1 MAQKSYDKALFR
13 LISILS
19 MLIKDERPT
28 IPSLAEEFNVSQ
40 RTIQLD
46 VYKRLESFNITKD
59 TLGRLIFREG
69 FDIFSAVGKLG
80 RKVNGLSN

>member
-19 MLIKDERPT
+19 MLAKDERPA

-40 RTIQLD
+40 RTIQTD
-46 VYKRLESFNITKD
+46 VYKRLSGFDITKD
-59 TLGRLIFREG
+59 RVGRLVFRDG
-69 FDIFSAVGKLG
+69 FDIFGVVEKLG
-80 RKVNGLSN
+80 RKGQRMV

>member
-13 LISILS
+13 LVSILS
-19 MLIKDERPT
+19 MLTKDERPT

-69 FDIFSAVGKLG
+69 FDIFSVVGRAG
-80 RKVNGLSN
+80 RKKVP

>member
-19 MLIKDERPT
+19 MLTKDERPT

-40 RTIQLD
+40 RTIQTD
-46 VYKRLESFNITKD
+46 VYKRLSGFDITKD
-59 TLGRLIFREG
+59 RVGRLVFRDG
-69 FDIFSAVGKLG
+69 FDIFGVVGKLG
-80 RKVNGLSN
+80 RKVREC

>member
-19 MLIKDERPT
+19 MLTKDERPT

-40 RTIQLD
+40 RTIQTD
-46 VYKRLESFNITKD
+46 VYKRLSGFDITKD
-59 TLGRLIFREG
+59 RVGRLVFRDG
-69 FDIFSAVGKLG
+69 FDIFGVVGKLG
-80 RKVNGLSN
+80 KKVREC

>member
-19 MLIKDERPT
+19 MLTKDERPT

-40 RTIQLD
+40 RTIQTD
-46 VYKRLESFNITKD
+46 VYKRLSGFDITKD
-59 TLGRLIFREG
+59 RVGRLVFRDG
-69 FDIFSAVGKLG
+69 FDIFGMVGKLG
-80 RKVNGLSN
+80 RKVREC

>member
-19 MLIKDERPT
+19 MLTKDERPT

-40 RTIQLD
+40 RTIQTD
-46 VYKRLESFNITKD
+46 VYKRLSGFDITKD
-59 TLGRLIFREG
+59 RVGRLVFREG
-69 FDIFSAVGKLG
+69 FDIFGVVGKLG
-80 RKVNGLSN
+80 RSGERVV

>member
-19 MLIKDERPT
+19 MLTKDERPT

-40 RTIQLD
+40 RTIQTD
-46 VYKRLESFNITKD
+46 IYKRLSGFDITKD
-59 TLGRLIFREG
+59 KVGRLIFRDG
-69 FDIFSAVGKLG
+69 FDIFGVVGKLG
-80 RKVNGLSN
+80 RKVREC

>member
-19 MLIKDERPT
+19 MLTKDERPT

-40 RTIQLD
+40 RTIQTD
-46 VYKRLESFNITKD
+46 VYKRLSGFDIIKD
-59 TLGRLIFREG
+59 KFGRLVFRDG
-69 FDIFSAVGKLG
+69 FDIFGVVGKQT
-80 RKVNGLSN
+80 